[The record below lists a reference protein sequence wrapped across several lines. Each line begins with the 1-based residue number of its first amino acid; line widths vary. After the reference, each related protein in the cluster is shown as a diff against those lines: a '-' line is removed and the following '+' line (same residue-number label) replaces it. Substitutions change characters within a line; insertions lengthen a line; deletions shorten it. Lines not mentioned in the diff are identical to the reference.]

1 MKVDKNSRNL
11 FMYWVGKEYKLI
23 KILKNIIYLHSNNGK
38 GYNLHLITNENI
50 NEYVTDLPKCFN
62 KLLPAHQADV
72 VRVNV
77 VCNYGGIW
85 IDADTLVID
94 SLDSLYDLLE
104 THDGFF
110 IKENNTHIWNGV
122 FASKPNTKIMELWKN
137 KINECLRN
145 NTNGIISWNFIGS
158 DIINKFEKQLYDNY
172 KIFNGLDNLYP
183 VNWCNCVDEFIKKPY
198 ENYKTIIRDFQP
210 IVVLVNSVYKEL
222 EKYTEEEILNGNMP
236 INYFISKALGKQ
248 EIQLHNNHMPA
259 CGHNKY

>member
-23 KILKNIIYLHSNNGK
+23 KILRNIIYLHSKNGK

-50 NEYVTDLPKCFN
+50 NEYVTDLPQCFN

-85 IDADTLVID
+85 MDVDTLVID

-110 IKENNTHIWNGV
+110 
-122 FASKPNTKIMELWKN
+122 L
-137 KINECLRN
+137 
-145 NTNGIISWNFIGS
+145 
-158 DIINKFEKQLYDNY
+158 
-172 KIFNGLDNLYP
+172 
-183 VNWCNCVDEFIKKPY
+183 
-198 ENYKTIIRDFQP
+198 
-210 IVVLVNSVYKEL
+210 
-222 EKYTEEEILNGNMP
+222 
-236 INYFISKALGKQ
+236 
-248 EIQLHNNHMPA
+248 
-259 CGHNKY
+259 